1 MSGVPFAFGA
11 RQSDVSFDA
20 YADLDFANTYHAA
33 RQSAKQ
39 WDYFSDDE
47 KCQRLTSASDWIDRI
62 FPNGYIGQ
70 PETATQ
76 HRAFPRLLPP
86 SGEAVTPFVIKQ
98 ACCELALINDVSGSL
113 NNAAKLK
120 NTGGVLIKS
129 GECGGDDKELH
140 MNLQAVLLL
149 LEPYRR
155 PMRSVR
161 LERG

>member
-1 MSGVPFAFGA
+1 MNTIRFAFGGSQA
-11 RQSDVSFDA
+11 AVEFDG

-33 RQSAKQ
+33 RQSAQQ
-39 WDYFSDDE
+39 WNDFSDEE
-47 KCQRLTSASDWIDRI
+47 KRQRLTSASDWIDRI

-98 ACCELALINDVSGSL
+98 ACCELALMNDVSGSL

-140 MNLQAVLLL
+140 INLQAVLLL

-155 PMRSVR
+155 PTRSVR